1 MGMFCQSCGMPIDE
15 SQLQGTEKGGAKS
28 QEYCMY
34 CYEDGKFAQEMTMED
49 MIDHCL
55 QYLDD
60 FNKDTN
66 QKLTK
71 EEAKQE
77 MMKFFPTLKR
87 WQKGELG

>member
-1 MGMFCQSCGMPIDE
+1 MGMFCQSCGMPIE
-15 SQLQGTEKGGAKS
+15 EAQLQGTEKDGAKS

-34 CYEDGKFAQEMTMED
+34 CYKDGEFTQEMTMQE

-60 FNKDTN
+60 FNQDTN
-66 QKLTK
+66 QQLTK
-71 EEAKQE
+71 KEAQQE

-87 WQKGELG
+87 WQKG

>member
-1 MGMFCQSCGMPIDE
+1 MGMFCQSCGMPIE
-15 SQLQGTEKGGAKS
+15 ETALQGTEKDGIKS

-34 CYEDGKFAQEMTMED
+34 CYEDGEFAQEMTMEE

-60 FNKDTN
+60 FNQDTN

-87 WQKGELG
+87 WQKG